1 MNVVLRIVLGA
12 PLASAV
18 AALAAAMAMA
28 GEVAAPATGGADAE
42 VLPQGF
48 TEITARQVLVETAGI
63 GNQKFREAVEALGQ
77 KIMKQGTEGC
87 EAELSGLLREA
98 KEMLA
103 AEGQDAPVISVS
115 ADLQFADYIAKHDKV
130 RPRRAE
136 WAFQKLF
143 FLEAFVLADKG
154 DNEKALA
161 ALDALVKFAPYC
173 SDAYCERGYLLNR
186 AGRPEEALRSYRQA
200 AEITEKYGTERHNQA
215 VAWRGM
221 GFSLT
226 SLGKY
231 AEARQAYEKSLEFA
245 ADNKI
250 AREGL
255 AAISQLEKKK

>member
-1 MNVVLRIVLGA
+1 MNVIIRNVLGA
-12 PLASAV
+12 I
-18 AALAAAMAMA
+18 LAAAGAAVAMA
-28 GEVAAPATGGADAE
+28 GEATAPAAAGAETE

-63 GNQKFREAVEALGQ
+63 GNAEFREAVEALGK
-77 KIMKQGTEGC
+77 KIMKQGADGC
-87 EAELSGLLREA
+87 EAELDGLLSQA

-103 AEGQDAPVISVS
+103 AEGKDAPVISVS
-115 ADLQFADYIAKHDKV
+115 ADLQFADYIAKHGKV

-154 DNEKALA
+154 ENEKSLA
-161 ALDALVKFAPYC
+161 ALDSLVKFAPYC

-200 AEITEKYGTERHNQA
+200 AEIAEKYSTERHNQA

-250 AREGL
+250 ARDGL
-255 AAISQLEKKK
+255 AAISQLEKK

>member
-1 MNVVLRIVLGA
+1 MNVVVRSVLGA
-12 PLASAV
+12 ALAV
-18 AALAAAMAMA
+18 ALVAQAVA
-28 GEVAAPATGGADAE
+28 GEAPAPVAGGAETE

-63 GNQKFREAVEALGQ
+63 GNPEFREAVEALG
-77 KIMKQGTEGC
+77 KAIMKQGADGS
-87 EAELSGLLREA
+87 EAELGRLLRQA

-103 AEGQDAPVISVS
+103 AEGKGAPVISVS

-154 DNEKALA
+154 ENEKALA

-200 AEITEKYGTERHNQA
+200 AEIAEKYGTERHNQA

-250 AREGL
+250 ARDGL
-255 AAISQLEKKK
+255 AAISQLEKR

>member
-1 MNVVLRIVLGA
+1 MKITGWIAWGMALTVAGA
-12 PLASAV
+12 AEWSAAEEPLAVKAASA
-18 AALAAAMAMA
+18 
-28 GEVAAPATGGADAE
+28 ETE

-48 TEITARQVLVETAGI
+48 TEVTTRQVLVETAGI
-63 GNQKFREAVEALGQ
+63 GGPEFREAVEKLGK
-77 KIMKQGTEGC
+77 KIMQQGAEGC
-87 EAELSGLLREA
+87 EDELGRLLRQA
-98 KEMLA
+98 REMLA
-103 AEGQDAPVISVS
+103 AEGKDLPVISVS
-115 ADLQFADYIAKHDKV
+115 ADLQFADYIAQHRKI

-154 DNEKALA
+154 ENEKSLA
-161 ALDALVKFAPYC
+161 ALDALVKFAPYS

-186 AGRPEEALRSYRQA
+186 AGRPEEALRSYRKA
-200 AEITEKYGTERHNQA
+200 AEIAEKYSTERHNQA

-231 AEARQAYEKSLEFA
+231 SEARQAYEKSLEFA

-250 AREGL
+250 ARDGL
-255 AAISQLEKKK
+255 AAISQLEKK